1 VGVALAFFLLM
12 ARQMMMLSTPIGQP
26 LLSLFNLYLNFSS
39 TKCQGEP
46 FGIATKIKQ
55 IKLDI

>member
-1 VGVALAFFLLM
+1 M